1 MYTLVIQDEDVYPII
16 KEEDVYPYN
25 SRWRCIPL

>member
-1 MYTLVIQDEDVYPII
+1 MYTLVIQDEDTSPSNYAYLS

-25 SRWRCIPL
+25 